1 MTEEQRTKDS
11 TGLFCGEAD
20 QRKVTSYTGYVGRGQ
35 GEWLAFH
42 VISLESG
49 SELENPVEG
58 NGGSRVRL
66 ASRGRSR
73 KRKEERNGK
82 VRQRSCQGT
91 GRQRSLKAF

>member
-1 MTEEQRTKDS
+1 M
-11 TGLFCGEAD
+11 
-20 QRKVTSYTGYVGRGQ
+20 GRGR

-42 VISLESG
+42 MTSLESG

-58 NGGSRVRL
+58 NGCSRVRL
-66 ASRGRSR
+66 ASRGRSG

-82 VRQRSCQGT
+82 VRQGSCQGT